1 MGLPQVSSNPA
12 DEGVA
17 ASLSSF
23 GSNPP
28 RFGGIGTCDLD
39 GLQIESTARMA
50 HGGFSCS
57 SIGDFQRKLRPDSPA
72 KLHSLKNDSVDKVA
86 CFPLVIREGIRTP
99 LSRVVGF
106 ESSRSVSLVNGS
118 QRVSSENTCS
128 SGALGISDSSVD
140 SYGLQVRKR
149 FLSPLNGMLGRERPG
164 LGLPNHAEGHGRVAP
179 GALTRG
185 VNKFATQ
192 DFKKA
197 NFGNRFCSEVP
208 IRSSNGC
215 STLRKIL
222 DEDASNP
229 SVLTD
234 RPLPESKEHF
244 YEETCNRGVCPGALS
259 LSPKQPY
266 SSPLSLS
273 PLGPKWR
280 ERIVG
285 PCRCISRES
294 QCNELTHKCMDRR
307 PLDGRAPNILFAT
320 EVEFRSENDQIRD
333 DFDPVENYTGQNWC
347 PESFPPSRCIR
358 FARGLCGLPVRR
370 SLVGSF
376 EESLLSGRLSSGKVS
391 QKIDGF
397 LAVLKVTGGNFS
409 PPSQKLPFSVTSVD
423 GDSCLLYCASI
434 DLEEK
439 SPSDKCKGP
448 QMTRSLSFEDS
459 HTSRARMRIP
469 VRGCI
474 QLVLSN
480 PERTPLHTFFCNYD
494 LSDMPAGTKTFM
506 RQRITLD
513 SPRSAPTHMNG
524 HFPEISM
531 TSPCRASDDREKG
544 SPCNLGESQSV
555 GDHRTSRLQEVDGG
569 SENFSPSE
577 KTPHGV
583 AGKSSGVLRYALHLR
598 FLCPAPRRC
607 SKVIRRCKSDPLA
620 APPPHEA
627 SLEAQERRFYLYSD
641 LKAVFPQRH
650 TDADEGKLRVE
661 NHFPSD
667 PKFFDIGN

>member
-1 MGLPQVSSNPA
+1 
-12 DEGVA
+12 
-17 ASLSSF
+17 
-23 GSNPP
+23 
-28 RFGGIGTCDLD
+28 
-39 GLQIESTARMA
+39 MA

-86 CFPLVIREGIRTP
+86 
-99 LSRVVGF
+99 VVGF
-106 ESSRSVSLVNGS
+106 DSSRSVSLVNGS
-118 QRVSSENTCS
+118 HRVSSENTCS

-197 NFGNRFCSEVP
+197 NLETDF
-208 IRSSNGC
+208 
-215 STLRKIL
+215 IL

-244 YEETCNRGVCPGALS
+244 YEETCNRGVCQGALS

-358 FARGLCGLPVRR
+358 FARGVCGLPVRR

-391 QKIDGF
+391 QVGF
-397 LAVLKVTGGNFS
+397 HACFKSHWGNFS

-474 QLVLSN
+474 QLQANPLLIESASAPVLSN

-513 SPRSAPTHMNG
+513 SPRSAPTHVRSSSTKGCGMREADKLAAEMNG

-555 GDHRTSRLQEVDGG
+555 GDHRTSRLQ
-569 SENFSPSE
+569 E